1 MIELKDQKLLESLVE
16 KIKESSSKMQYNF
29 NTEANRVA
37 YTEDILKLTN
47 DILSNQRAIIVTDE
61 DGIEKIVGNPK
72 VTYNDEESN
81 ESKLCFR
88 LEGELIDST
97 NFKSKL
103 FDINLK

>member
-29 NTEANRVA
+29 NIEVNRVA
-37 YTEDILKLTN
+37 CTEDILKLTN
-47 DILSNQRAIIVTDE
+47 DILSNQRAIIITDE
-61 DGIEKIVGNPK
+61 DGIEKIIGNPK

-81 ESKLCFR
+81 ESILCFR